1 VRYVTVCHDAVRAH
15 LPRRADLAVPFPA
28 ISQRRFA
35 TAAHAVRVDVA
46 DGGAK
51 LDADGTSALSA
62 LVRDVPD
69 FPQDGIV
76 FRDITPLLGDGE
88 ALRLAVD
95 ALAAAYPDIDVVVG
109 IESRGFI
116 LGAPVAYA
124 LGVGMTP
131 VRKLGR
137 LPRETERAD
146 YELEYGTNTVEVHTD
161 AFGPGQGVLIVDD
174 VLATG
179 GTAAATA
186 ELVERLG
193 AEVAGIAVLIEL
205 TGLGGR
211 ERLARYPVTSLLQ
224 YE

>member
-1 VRYVTVCHDAVRAH
+1 VV
-15 LPRRADLAVPFPA
+15 DLEPEQELEQDQDV
-28 ISQRRFA
+28 
-35 TAAHAVRVDVA
+35 TAALA
-46 DGGAK
+46 
-51 LDADGTSALSA
+51 S

-69 FPQDGIV
+69 FPQTGIL

-95 ALAAAYPDIDVVVG
+95 VLARAYPDIDVVVG

-124 LGVGMTP
+124 LGVGMVP
-131 VRKLGR
+131 ARKLGR

-146 YELEYGTNTVEVHTD
+146 YALEYGTNTIEIHTD
-161 AFGPGQGVLIVDD
+161 AVAPGKRVLIVDD

>member
-1 VRYVTVCHDAVRAH
+1 MA
-15 LPRRADLAVPFPA
+15 
-28 ISQRRFA
+28 
-35 TAAHAVRVDVA
+35 
-46 DGGAK
+46 
-51 LDADGTSALSA
+51 A

-69 FPQDGIV
+69 FPQAGIM
-76 FRDITPLLGDGE
+76 FRDITPLLGSGE
-88 ALRLAVD
+88 ALRHAVD
-95 ALAAAYPDIDVVVG
+95 TVAHVYPDIDVVVG

-124 LGVGMTP
+124 LGVGMVP

-137 LPRETERAD
+137 LPRATERAD
-146 YELEYGTNTVEVHTD
+146 YALEYGTNTLEVHTD
-161 AFGPGQGVLIVDD
+161 AFVSGQRVLVVDD

-193 AEVAGIAVLIEL
+193 ARVAGIAVLIEL

-211 ERLARYPVTSLLQ
+211 ERLARYPVTSLWQ